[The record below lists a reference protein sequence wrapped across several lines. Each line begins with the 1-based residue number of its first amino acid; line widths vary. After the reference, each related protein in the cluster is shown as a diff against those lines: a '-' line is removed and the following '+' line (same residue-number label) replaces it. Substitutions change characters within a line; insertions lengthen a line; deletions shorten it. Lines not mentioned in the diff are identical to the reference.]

1 MGYLGRD
8 ETKMVRS
15 AWVPL
20 SKVNPRED
28 DLPLI
33 SIIIPCRNEEG
44 FIGKCLESIISQFYP
59 KDNLEVLVV
68 DGMSTDKT
76 REVVREYGE
85 KHSFISL
92 LENPRKVT
100 PFGMNIG
107 IRNSRGEVIILVNA
121 HSILD
126 KNFLKNNIEYLNKT
140 HADAVGGMLNTI
152 NEGASIISNAIPLA
166 TDSIFGAG
174 GRRYRSR
181 IQEGFVKDTLPYCAY
196 RRELFDKIGLIDED
210 LIRDQDEEF
219 NYRILKNG
227 GKIFFTPKIKSYLYV
242 RPTLEKLWKQH
253 FQYGYF
259 KPLVLSKVGGVFTW
273 RQAIPSLL
281 ITSMIVTG
289 LLSFLSEYFLW
300 FFILILG
307 LYFSVTIIFSLL
319 IGIKRD
325 LSLMPFLVASFVTLH
340 FSYGTGY
347 LKGILDFILLKKHLK
362 LKVIDVDLTR

>member
-1 MGYLGRD
+1 MSD
-8 ETKMVRS
+8 
-15 AWVPL
+15 L
-20 SKVNPRED
+20 S
-28 DLPLI
+28 LI
-33 SIIIPCRNEEG
+33 SIIIPCRNEEK
-44 FIGKCLESIISQFYP
+44 FIGKCLDSIVGQVYP
-59 KDNLEVLVV
+59 KDKLELFVV

-76 REVVREYGE
+76 REVVREYGQTY
-85 KHSFISL
+85 SFIAI
-92 LENPRKVT
+92 LENRMKVT
-100 PFGMNIG
+100 PFAMNIG
-107 IRNSRGEVIILVNA
+107 IRSSQGEVIILVNA

-126 KNFLKNNIEYLNKT
+126 KDFLKNNIEYLNKT

-152 NEGASIISNAIPLA
+152 NVGASIISKAIPLA

-196 RRELFDKIGLIDED
+196 RKELFDKIGLIDED

-227 GKIFFTPKIKSYLYV
+227 GKIFFTPKIKSYLHV
-242 RPTLEKLWKQH
+242 RPTLKKLWKQH

-273 RQAIPSLL
+273 RQAIPSLM
-281 ITSMIVTG
+281 ITSVVVTG

-307 LYFSVTIIFSLL
+307 LYVSVTMIFSLL

-325 LSLMPFLVASFVTLH
+325 LRLMSFLMASFFTLH

-347 LKGILDFILLKKHLK
+347 LKGILDFILFKKHLK
-362 LKVIDVDLTR
+362 LKVIDVGLTR

>member
-15 AWVPL
+15 AGVPL
-20 SKVNPRED
+20 SKLNPRED

-33 SIIIPCRNEEG
+33 SIIISCRNEEK
-44 FIGKCLESIISQFYP
+44 FIGKCLDSIVHQAYP
-59 KDNLEVLVV
+59 KDKLEVLVV
-68 DGMSTDKT
+68 DGVSTDKT
-76 REVVREYGE
+76 KEVVKEYIR
-85 KHSFISL
+85 HHQFIRF

-100 PFGMNIG
+100 PFAMNIG
-107 IRNSRGEVIILVNA
+107 IRVSRGEFIILVNA
-121 HSILD
+121 HSFLD
-126 KNFLKNNIEYLNKT
+126 KNFLKNSIEYLNKT

-152 NEGASIISNAIPLA
+152 NEGASIISKAIPLA

-196 RRELFDKIGLIDED
+196 RKELFDKIGLIDED

-219 NYRILKNG
+219 NYRILKHG
-227 GKIFFTPKIKSYLYV
+227 GTIYYSPKIKSYLYV
-242 RPTLEKLWKQH
+242 RPTLKKLWKQH

-259 KPLVLSKVGGVFTW
+259 KPLVLSKVGGLFTW

-281 ITSMIVTG
+281 ITSVMVTG
-289 LLSFLSEYFLW
+289 LLSFLNEYFLW

-319 IGIKRD
+319 TGIKRD
-325 LSLMPFLVASFVTLH
+325 LRLMPFLMASFVTLH

-347 LKGILDFILLKKHLK
+347 LKGILDFVLLKKHLK
-362 LKVIDVDLTR
+362 LKAIDVDLTR

>member
-1 MGYLGRD
+1 
-8 ETKMVRS
+8 MVS
-15 AWVPL
+15 ENFPFV
-20 SKVNPRED
+20 SV
-28 DLPLI
+28 I
-33 SIIIPCRNEEG
+33 VPCRNEEQ
-44 FIGKCLESIISQFYP
+44 FIGKCLDSIIVQDYL
-59 KDNLEVLVV
+59 KDKLEVSVV

-76 REVVREYGE
+76 REIVNEYVQ
-85 KHSFISL
+85 KYFFIKL
-92 LENPRKVT
+92 LKNPRKTT
-100 PFGMNIG
+100 PFAMNIG

-126 KNFLKNNIEYLNKT
+126 KNFLKNNIEYLSKT

-152 NEGASIISNAIPLA
+152 NEGASIISKAIPLA

-196 RRELFDKIGLIDED
+196 RKDLFDKIGLIDED

-227 GKIFFTPKIKSYLYV
+227 GKIFFTPKIKSYLHV
-242 RPTLEKLWKQH
+242 RPTLKKLWKQH

-281 ITSMIVTG
+281 ITSLVVTG

-300 FFILILG
+300 FFVLILG
-307 LYFSVTIIFSLL
+307 LYVSITIIFSLST
-319 IGIKRD
+319 GIKTD
-325 LSLMPFLVASFVTLH
+325 LSLMPFLMASFVTLH

-347 LKGILDFILLKKHLK
+347 LKGILDFIVLKKHLK

>member
-1 MGYLGRD
+1 MMSQG
-8 ETKMVRS
+8 
-15 AWVPL
+15 
-20 SKVNPRED
+20 
-28 DLPLI
+28 LPFV
-33 SIIIPCRNEEG
+33 SIIIPCRNEER
-44 FIGKCLESIISQFYP
+44 FIDKCLDSIVIQAYP
-59 KDNLEVLVV
+59 KDKLEVLVV

-76 REVVREYGE
+76 REIVNGYVQKYF
-85 KHSFISL
+85 FIKL
-92 LENPRKVT
+92 LKNPRKVT
-100 PFGMNIG
+100 PFAMNIG
-107 IRNSRGEVIILVNA
+107 IRNSKGEIIILVNA
-121 HSILD
+121 HSMLE
-126 KNFLKNNIEYLNKT
+126 KNFLKNNIEYLNRTK
-140 HADAVGGMLNTI
+140 ADAVGGMLNTI
-152 NEGASIISNAIPLA
+152 NVGASIISKAIPLA

-196 RRELFDKIGLIDED
+196 RKELFDKIGLIDED

-227 GKIFFTPKIKSYLYV
+227 GKIFFTPQIKSYLHV
-242 RPTLEKLWKQH
+242 RPTLKKLWKQH
-253 FQYGYF
+253 FQYGFF

-281 ITSMIVTG
+281 ITSVVVTG

-319 IGIKRD
+319 TGIKRD
-325 LSLMPFLVASFVTLH
+325 LRLMPFLMASFFTLH